1 MRALH
6 TFRMVASGAFISLMA
21 RYAALYFGR

>member
-1 MRALH
+1 MRASA
-6 TFRMVASGAFISLMA
+6 TFSMVASGAFISLMA